1 MIPDCTALI
10 LAGGDSRRM
19 GRDKTRIEFEGQYL
33 LQRVI
38 GQMQAI
44 FPQVRVS
51 VRQPRPDI
59 EVPQICDQ
67 APGAGPLAGLCAG
80 LSGVETPWIY
90 ALAADMPFL
99 APRVVELLAQQR
111 GNRQAVVPV
120 VRGIPQPL
128 AAFYAASALPVLQAD
143 LAGSGKH
150 SLRAVL
156 EQLDVAW
163 VEEACLLAADPDLR
177 SFFDLDTPA
186 DLAWARQNPKGINQ

>member
-1 MIPDCTALI
+1 MITDCTALI

-19 GRDKTRIEFEGQYL
+19 GCDKTRLEFEGQHL

-38 GQMQAI
+38 GQMQTI
-44 FPQVRVS
+44 FPQVLVS
-51 VRQPRPDI
+51 VRQVRPDI
-59 EVPQICDQ
+59 DVPQVCDL
-67 APGAGPLAGLCAG
+67 APGRGPVAGLGAG
-80 LSGVETPWIY
+80 LAHAETPWIY
-90 ALAADMPFL
+90 AVAADMPFL
-99 APRVVELLAQQR
+99 NPRVIELLATQR
-111 GNRQAVVPV
+111 GSRQAVVPV
-120 VRGIPQPL
+120 VRGIAQPL

-163 VEEACLLAADPDLR
+163 VEERSLLAADPDLR

-186 DLAWARQNPKGINQ
+186 DLAWARQTPKE